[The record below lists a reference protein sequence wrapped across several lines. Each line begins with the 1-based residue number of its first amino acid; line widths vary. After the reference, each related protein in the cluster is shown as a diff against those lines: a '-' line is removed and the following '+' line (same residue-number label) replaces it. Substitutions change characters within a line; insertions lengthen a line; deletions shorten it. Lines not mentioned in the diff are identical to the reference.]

1 MPDGSGASEFYTC
14 MPCISMSYSLDW
26 PPPLK
31 RLIPTLPIRWTDSI
45 RTSLFLCSRSSNLW
59 GPRLLGF
66 GVFVFRF
73 LGVGDS
79 YIYNTYLSV
88 EDTRTLLAQRRK
100 LHDLFPRMSLTRF
113 PECRREF
120 HVSQGPIRF
129 GLYGF
134 ARGLRL

>member
-1 MPDGSGASEFYTC
+1 MRGFLEMLRRFGGFGVYGFAGLGFRLWSGFWFWVLGFWE
-14 MPCISMSYSLDW
+14 
-26 PPPLK
+26 
-31 RLIPTLPIRWTDSI
+31 
-45 RTSLFLCSRSSNLW
+45 W
-59 GPRLLGF
+59 GFGCRLLGF